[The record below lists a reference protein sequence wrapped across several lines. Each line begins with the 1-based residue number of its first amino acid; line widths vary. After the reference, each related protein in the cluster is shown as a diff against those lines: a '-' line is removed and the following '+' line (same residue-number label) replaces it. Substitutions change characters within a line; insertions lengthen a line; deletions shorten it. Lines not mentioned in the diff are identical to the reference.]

1 MGSRVARPPAAG
13 SRRLRPGVRQ
23 AVLLGT
29 ALLALAGGWG
39 GPQAAEPGHAEGLE
53 RLWEVDLGRTL
64 GRSIALPA
72 GSVAATTLERGCVLL
87 DRGTGELIW
96 KSRLGAGVQGGV
108 NAGPEVLVGVTDG
121 RDGRLFCLDQARG
134 TVRWRQPLGEA
145 WGAPLVREGQVYAAS
160 LAGRILALRLQDGLQ
175 VWEQQS
181 AGTVRASLA
190 LTDSLLLVSTAE
202 DSLLALRLEDGRRV
216 WSVSC
221 GGGLYGPP
229 VIDSG
234 RLWCVTYSGR
244 VLALDAGTG
253 GLRGERQLPGHF
265 RSGLARGAHL
275 YALSTSGHLFAL
287 DRTTLAP
294 AWDRDFKT
302 AADLPCTPADGLV
315 WVGLRDGSVHAVR
328 EESGEPVWK
337 LSVPA
342 PVAAPVKVEGE
353 EIFLAGGR
361 GLIAAYRRGES
372 PAGAPA
378 VTPSGA
384 VSRSESASPVL
395 APALLP
401 ESARHL
407 QRGEPV
413 ASAMHA
419 PASFGARPSAGSRGR
434 AEGTPVFRLA
444 RPLGHGITLLSGAG
458 VVPEEGASAGVVSM
472 KEGAA
477 SVLGAGRSSSGGLA
491 AGKEERRGGGLVRWL
506 YTIGWAAGT
515 GAALWLQ
522 AEADDAHD
530 RYRSTGEADQ
540 REEAFDRAEALDRAV
555 VGTWVTSEIFFVLGA
570 RAWLKAAR
578 SSVSQ

>member
-1 MGSRVARPPAAG
+1 MAARPPLTE
-13 SRRLRPGVRQ
+13 SWRFRRSARQ

-39 GPQAAEPGHAEGLE
+39 ESQAAEPGHPEGLE

-64 GRSIALPA
+64 GRSLALPA
-72 GSVAATTLERGCVLL
+72 GSVAATTLDRGCVLL
-87 DRGTGELIW
+87 DRSTGALIW
-96 KSRLGAGVQGGV
+96 KIRLGAGVQGGV

-121 RDGRLFCLDQARG
+121 RDAHIFCLDWARG

-145 WGAPLVREGQVYAAS
+145 WGAPLVREDRVYAAS
-160 LAGRILALRLQDGLQ
+160 LTGRILALRLQDGVQ

-190 LTDSLLLVSTAE
+190 LTDTLLLVSTAE
-202 DSLLALRLEDGRRV
+202 DSLLALRLEDGRRA

-229 VIDSG
+229 PVDGG

-253 GLRGERQLPGHF
+253 ASRGERQLPGYF
-265 RSGLARGAHL
+265 RNGLAHGAHL

-287 DRTTLAP
+287 DPATLATV
-294 AWDRDFKT
+294 WNRDFET

-315 WVGLRDGSVHAVR
+315 WIGLRDGSVHAMK
-328 EESGEPVWK
+328 EESGEPVWE
-337 LSVPA
+337 LSVRA
-342 PVAAPVKVEGE
+342 PVAAPIEVEGDA
-353 EIFLAGGR
+353 IFLVGGK
-361 GLIAAYRRGES
+361 GLIAAYRRAES
-372 PAGAPA
+372 PAGARA

-384 VSRSESASPVL
+384 VLRSEGASRGL
-395 APALLP
+395 PAAVAV
-401 ESARHL
+401 EFAKHL
-407 QRGEPV
+407 QFGEPV
-413 ASAMHA
+413 AAAMHA
-419 PASFGARPSAGSRGR
+419 PVMLRTPPPGASCGR

-444 RPLGHGITLLSGAG
+444 RPLGHGIAILSAAGSVTEDRAG
-458 VVPEEGASAGVVSM
+458 VGVASM
-472 KEGAA
+472 KQGPA
-477 SVLGAGRSSSGGLA
+477 SVLVAGGSSSGA
-491 AGKEERRGGGLVRWL
+491 VASGKDEGRGGGLGRWL
-506 YTIGWAAGT
+506 YTIGWAVGT

-530 RYRSTGEADQ
+530 RYRSMGEPDE

-570 RAWLKAAR
+570 RAWLKTVR